1 MAPIVRTVDE
11 LRRFGAA
18 WSLLGVG
25 LLGASAALA
34 VSDGLGERDAFASL
48 VLLGLSVSAVLGGLL
63 LAKRTGPEQVY
74 WRILTRAPTL
84 PARYVRV
91 VDELRRPGVLGQAL
105 GVVAGLLFGA
115 LAGVA
120 LTEVVLGEPRS
131 EFLEG
136 LPAAVVGVAGG
147 WALVCGAAA
156 LRIAHYFHRWQR
168 RYGGEAFCRHLNAG
182 RMMHVYWVHRPPG
195 FREPGGLED

>member
-1 MAPIVRTVDE
+1 VAPIVRPVDE

-18 WSLLGVG
+18 WLLLGLA
-25 LLGASAALA
+25 LLGGSAALA
-34 VSDGLGERDAFASL
+34 ESDGLSERDAFAAL
-48 VLLGLSVSAVLGGLL
+48 LFLGLSVSAVLGGLL

-74 WRILTRAPTL
+74 WRILTRAPSL
-84 PARYVRV
+84 PGRYVRV
-91 VDELRRPGVLGQAL
+91 VDELKRPGVLGQAL

-120 LTEVVLGEPRS
+120 FTEVVLGEPRR
-131 EFLEG
+131 EFLDG
-136 LPAAVVGVAGG
+136 LPAAIVGVAGG
-147 WALVCGAAA
+147 WTIVCGAAA
-156 LRIAHYFHRWQR
+156 LRIAHYIHRWQK

-182 RMMHVYWVHRPPG
+182 RMLHVYWVHRPPG